1 MSAPSSHT
9 EAEPAELDIFESLP
23 HPKDE
28 PMRPYFVIR
37 QDVELEINF
46 REKRIVGKCEITIA
60 SVRGHS
66 MEEIAIDARQTEIDV
81 DNIEIELLKDTQP
94 VGAPRKIA
102 ATYEDPY
109 KLLDYPSHYNWN
121 ATHHDLRR
129 LRMRPLTHSRRKDAA
144 AEDRE
149 TVGSTPVDGSIRINL
164 KDLERTKDLKEEGNQ
179 KRPIKIRVSS
189 ANPGSST
196 TESPFDPNPLVSQEY
211 RVTIPFTIKNI
222 RDGIQF
228 VGVDPGDFKWPHVYT
243 RHSIEPGTASCIFP
257 CIDDHGQSCAWSL
270 AIKFPKTLGDALRQP
285 LATQNGV
292 NGHSRSASQKSQPH
306 NDDYALSEE
315 DKLLEMTA
323 ICSGFIAEELIDP
336 TDDSKKIMLFELDK
350 KASAQK
356 LGFAV
361 GPFQLVDVSAAF
373 RPEADDEKLGAN
385 ALKIQAFCLP
395 GRAEET
401 LNTCQALPSAADFF
415 TLTFARYPFEEYR
428 LCFVDD
434 MVNDTIAVHSL
445 SLVSTRLLYPENVVD
460 PDAEVDI
467 SRKLVQSLAVQW
479 SGINLLPS
487 RRNDLWVV
495 IGIAYYMADLYLKK
509 LCGNND
515 YRFRMKSM
523 VDELVEV
530 DTGRASLYDLGRS
543 LHVGDFEMDFMT
555 LKAPLI
561 MFILDKRLAKAPAQ
575 TNLTRIISR
584 ILYKANI
591 GERQGDWLINT
602 ESFRRFCEKNS
613 KSKLESFWK
622 QWIYGTGCPRFDVQ
636 QKFNK
641 KKLCVEM
648 MVRQVQVKE
657 RDSNRAL
664 DKNDFLRLVKE
675 KLYDVAIGEIQPWFT
690 GPMTIRIHEADGTP
704 YEHIV
709 EVREDAAAMKMCK
722 FDIPYNT
729 KYKRLKRS
737 RRQRDRA
744 AAQTTADGEVNED
757 SLLYCLGDVL
767 QSQDDIQEWD
777 LLDWPADM
785 EKKMDQESYE
795 WIRMDADFEWICTMK
810 TNSESYMYVSQLQQ
824 DRDVVAQQDTMLY
837 LGRSPPH
844 PLVSSILTR
853 TLFDKRYFHGIR
865 TMAASQLHRHSVPGP
880 KDSMVGLFHLL
891 RAFTQLCCFPGTQM
905 PRPNDFSDRKQ
916 YLAQSAIP
924 LAIARVRDANG
935 KCPERARHFLL
946 EQVQFNNNANNPFS
960 DNFYVAKLLEALAT
974 SMIPDKRPDTE
985 VMLDDIIRTDEEDQF
1000 LQNALTEIDR
1010 YRRMD
1015 EWANSYHNIWTITA
1029 LDCKRRLMKAGVIPK
1044 DGLDFMQYLQDE
1056 TYDLVRIKAFEA
1068 LVDLGFMMDDVVF
1081 PHLLRTLSTD
1091 KSPFVRHK
1099 LLKVFSIGLAGLAF
1113 GEFSKPNSAIRP
1125 QTGDMFLDGLADEP
1139 KDDML
1144 VVEAGDKETTERR
1157 QEYLRK
1163 HDLRTAL
1170 TALKAEMKDQFAHH
1184 EITIQKTL
1192 WYAINQDTLGRAEK
1206 ATLLEFCGLMF
1217 DASDEWIV
1225 SLPLPQRWKV
1235 SRPAHRV
1242 PGKLI
1247 VTFTPYYRDS
1257 LPRPKELPKAPEPA
1271 PVPLV
1276 EPLPK
1281 PVEPK
1286 RVIVNPKVKAN
1297 KVPPPAAPGS
1307 EPRQPLPTKVAAPL
1321 RDSPAATPI
1330 RVSPALKESSPR
1342 PLSVPERQ
1350 GSAQPRTELPSSH
1363 KVPKRPRPDKMN
1375 GGDDQSPIAKR
1386 PKIGKEGY
1394 SGTARPRKIVTI
1406 RHPALRRILKDLN
1419 VRSSSGV
1426 PRKPSSLQ
1434 SVRASPAAD
1443 GTIQAKPARKPLPSG
1458 GDSVR
1463 KPLPSGLPTGTP
1475 SSKPTGSSAAHS
1487 SSTSVSTPTP
1497 AHASPPPPSSSGGQ
1511 PAAAPKR
1518 LKLVIKKPTP
1528 KPPPA
1533 P

>member
-23 HPKDE
+23 SPKDE

-37 QDVELEINF
+37 QDVEIEVNF
-46 REKRIVGKCEITIA
+46 REKRIDGKCEITIA
-60 SVRGHS
+60 SIRGHS
-66 MEEIAIDARQTEIDV
+66 VEEIAIDARQTEINV

-94 VGAPRKIA
+94 VGPPRKIA
-102 ATYEDPY
+102 AAYDDPY
-109 KLLDYPSHYNWN
+109 NLLDYPDHYNWS
-121 ATHHDLRR
+121 AAHHDLRR

-149 TVGSTPVDGSIRINL
+149 TVGSTPVDGSLRINL
-164 KDLERTKDLKEEGNQ
+164 KDLDKPKDAKDDSNQ

-189 ANPGSST
+189 ANPGSFT
-196 TESPFDPNPLVSQEY
+196 TESPFDPNPLIPREY
-211 RVTIPFTIKNI
+211 RITIPFTTKNI
-222 RDGIQF
+222 RDGLQF

-270 AIKFPKTLGDALRQP
+270 AIKLPKTLGDALRQP
-285 LATQNGV
+285 LATQNGT
-292 NGHSRSASQKSQPH
+292 NGHARSAGQKSQAQH
-306 NDDYALSEE
+306 DDYALSEE

-323 ICSGFIAEELIDP
+323 ICSGFVAEEFIDP
-336 TDDSKKIMLFELDK
+336 TDDSKKIMTFELDK

-361 GPFQLVDVSAAF
+361 GPFQMVDVSAAF

-395 GRAEET
+395 GRTEET

-434 MVNDTIAVHSL
+434 MVDDTVAIHSL

-460 PDAEVDI
+460 PDAEVDV
-467 SRKLVQSLAVQW
+467 SRKLVQSLATQW

-487 RRNDLWVV
+487 RRQDLWVV
-495 IGIAYYMADLYLKK
+495 IGIAYYMTDLYLKK

-515 YRFRMKSM
+515 YRFRMKTM

-530 DTGRASLYDLGRS
+530 DSDRASLYELGRS

-555 LKAPLI
+555 LKAPLV

-622 QWIYGTGCPRFDVQ
+622 QWIFGTGCPRFDVQ

-657 RDSNRAL
+657 KATHQVLEKDH
-664 DKNDFLRLVKE
+664 FLRLVKE
-675 KLYDVAIGEIQPWFT
+675 KLYDVSVGEIQPWFT

-767 QSQDDIQEWD
+767 QSQDDIHEWD

-810 TNSESYMYVSQLQQ
+810 TNSESY
-824 DRDVVAQQDTMLY
+824 
-837 LGRSPPH
+837 
-844 PLVSSILTR
+844 I
-853 TLFDKRYFHGIR
+853 
-865 TMAASQLHRHSVPGP
+865 
-880 KDSMVGLFHLL
+880 
-891 RAFTQLCCFPGTQM
+891 
-905 PRPNDFSDRKQ
+905 KQ

-924 LAIARVRDANG
+924 LAVAKVRDGNG
-935 KCPERARHFLL
+935 KCPERGRRFLL

-974 SMIPDKRPDTE
+974 SMIPEKRPDTE
-985 VMLDDIIRTDEEDQF
+985 VMLDDTITTDEEEQF
-1000 LQNALTEIDR
+1000 LQDALTEIDR

-1056 TYDLVRIKAFEA
+1056 THDLVRIKAFEA

-1113 GEFSKPNSAIRP
+1113 GEFSKPKSATRP
-1125 QTGDMFLDGLADEP
+1125 QPADLFLDGLGVDEP

-1157 QEYLRK
+1157 QEFLRK
-1163 HDLRTAL
+1163 HDMHTAL
-1170 TALKAEMKDQFAHH
+1170 TALKAEMKEQFSHH

-1192 WYAINQDTLGRAEK
+1192 WHAINQKTLGRAEK

-1217 DASDEWIV
+1217 DASDEWII
-1225 SLPLPQRWKV
+1225 SIPLPQRWKV
-1235 SRPAHRV
+1235 SRPLQRV
-1242 PGKLI
+1242 PGKFM

-1257 LPRPKELPKAPEPA
+1257 LPRPVEQPKAPEPPPA
-1271 PVPLV
+1271 
-1276 EPLPK
+1276 EPIPK

-1286 RVIVNPKVKAN
+1286 RLIVNPKVKVN
-1297 KVPPPAAPGS
+1297 KVVLPATPAP
-1307 EPRQPLPTKVAAPL
+1307 EPRQQAPPKVAPPKAAPPKVAPPKVAPPKVAAIP
-1321 RDSPAATPI
+1321 RDSPVATPI
-1330 RVSPALKESSPR
+1330 RVSPAFKESSPR
-1342 PLSVPERQ
+1342 PAAVPERQ
-1350 GSAQPRTELPSSH
+1350 GSAQPRTDLPSAH
-1363 KVPKRPRPDKMN
+1363 KVPKRPRPDKIN
-1375 GGDDQSPIAKR
+1375 GGDDPSPVAKR

-1406 RHPALRRILKDLN
+1406 RHPALKRILKDLN
-1419 VRSSSGV
+1419 IRSSSGV
-1426 PRKPSSLQ
+1426 SRKSSTPQ

-1443 GTIQAKPARKPLPSG
+1443 GSIQAKPARKPLPGSG
-1458 GDSVR
+1458 EAVR
-1463 KPLPSGLPTGTP
+1463 RPLPSGLPAGTP
-1475 SSKPTGSSAAHS
+1475 SSKSSAS
-1487 SSTSVSTPTP
+1487 SAPVSTPTATP
-1497 AHASPPPPSSSGGQ
+1497 SQASPPPPSSTGGQ
-1511 PAAAPKR
+1511 AAPKR

-1528 KPPPA
+1528 RPSPA

>member
-23 HPKDE
+23 PPKDE

-81 DNIEIELLKDTQP
+81 GNIEIELLKDTQP

-109 KLLDYPSHYNWN
+109 KLLDYPI
-121 ATHHDLRR
+121 
-129 LRMRPLTHSRRKDAA
+129 
-144 AEDRE
+144 
-149 TVGSTPVDGSIRINL
+149 GSTPVDGSIRINL

-211 RVTIPFTIKNI
+211 RVTIPFTTKNI

-270 AIKFPKTLGDALRQP
+270 AIKLPKTLGDALRQP

-292 NGHSRSASQKSQPH
+292 NGHSRSAGQKSQPH

-924 LAIARVRDANG
+924 LAIARVRDSNG

-1015 EWANSYHNIWTITA
+1015 
-1029 LDCKRRLMKAGVIPK
+1029 D
-1044 DGLDFMQYLQDE
+1044 
-1056 TYDLVRIKAFEA
+1056 
-1068 LVDLGFMMDDVVF
+1068 
-1081 PHLLRTLSTD
+1081 
-1091 KSPFVRHK
+1091 
-1099 LLKVFSIGLAGLAF
+1099 IGLAGLAF
-1113 GEFSKPNSAIRP
+1113 GEFSKPNSAIKP
-1125 QTGDMFLDGLADEP
+1125 QTGDMFLDGFADEP
-1139 KDDML
+1139 KEDML

-1163 HDLRTAL
+1163 HDLHTAL

-1307 EPRQPLPTKVAAPL
+1307 EPRQPLPTKAAAPL
-1321 RDSPAATPI
+1321 RDSPVATPI

-1350 GSAQPRTELPSSH
+1350 GSAQPRTELPSSA

-1386 PKIGKEGY
+1386 PKIGKEGH

-1406 RHPALRRILKDLN
+1406 RHPALRRILKELN

-1475 SSKPTGSSAAHS
+1475 SSKPTASSIAHS

-1497 AHASPPPPSSSGGQ
+1497 AHASPPPPSSSGSQ